1 MVAHVSKAL
10 SASELREVCESTFR
24 VVYQKGWLGLSLVSG
39 GACDGICFRTTLI
52 ESNMSQ
58 VRSEESPE
66 KCIAMD
72 LFFPRWFSLL
82 LSYHV
87 RSKDMGKNIIKM
99 CIAIITVSTLIPI
112 CGDVSYSVKIMIRVS
127 LDKRQNPFPFWS
139 YRPYGGPKSKEV
151 STPQSPRMRGE
162 PSLDL

>member
-1 MVAHVSKAL
+1 M
-10 SASELREVCESTFR
+10 
-24 VVYQKGWLGLSLVSG
+24 SG

-127 LDKRQNPFPFWS
+127 LDKRQNPFPF
-139 YRPYGGPKSKEV
+139 
-151 STPQSPRMRGE
+151 
-162 PSLDL
+162 